1 MGNTARYLTSYFV
14 KHGVPE
20 LIFMSKEIFVS
31 LMNVRNSFIHGFS
44 KQIVMNQ
51 IVLHDKLFLVT
62 ELIFIVSKW
71 TEIIFDIVYC
81 TLMYIEI

>member
-1 MGNTARYLTSYFV
+1 MGALS
-14 KHGVPE
+14 
-20 LIFMSKEIFVS
+20 LIQK
-31 LMNVRNSFIHGFS
+31 
-44 KQIVMNQ
+44 IVMNQ
-51 IVLHDKLFLVT
+51 IVLHDKLFLAT